1 MNKDLECS
9 FCFKTRDEVQVLVK
23 STSKDNKIVAIC
35 DECVECVEKC
45 KKTLYEPVGDL
56 VS

>member
-23 STSKDNKIVAIC
+23 SVNKELPIVYIC
-35 DECVECVEKC
+35 DECVADAEEISKE
-45 KKTLYEPVGDL
+45 LPEGEDL

>member
-9 FCFKTRDEVQVLVK
+9 FCFKTRDEVQVLVR
-23 STSKDNKIVAIC
+23 SVNKKLPVVYIC
-35 DECVECVEKC
+35 DECVESC
-45 KKTLYEPVGDL
+45 KEIFNEPVDDL

>member
-9 FCFKTRDEVQVLVK
+9 FCFKTRDEVLVLVK
-23 STSKDNKIVAIC
+23 STDKDKKIVAIC
-35 DECVECVEKC
+35 NECVEKC
-45 KKTLYEPVGDL
+45 KKALREPVGDL